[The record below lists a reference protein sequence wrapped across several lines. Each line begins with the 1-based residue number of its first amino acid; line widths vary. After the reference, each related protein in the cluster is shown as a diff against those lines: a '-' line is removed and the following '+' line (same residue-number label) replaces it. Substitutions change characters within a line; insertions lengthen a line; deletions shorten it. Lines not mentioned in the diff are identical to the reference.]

1 MDHSGGVRAYLAQ
14 GATLV
19 VGKGAGAHFRKVLSA
34 PYTRNPD
41 LAARDLSKTPII
53 EVTDKHAIS
62 DGKREFSAHY
72 IENPHAAS
80 TLIGYVA
87 DVRLAFVTDLW
98 NPGSPLPGKID
109 SPLAAVVNGV
119 KQAGISPARFA
130 GGHAGVA
137 DYAPLAV
144 LAGN

>member
-1 MDHSGGVRAYLAQ
+1 MDHSGGLRAYLAQ

-19 VGKGAGAHFRKVLSA
+19 VGKGAGDHFRKALSA

-53 EVTDKHAIS
+53 EVADKHAIS

-72 IENPHAAS
+72 LENPHAAS

-87 DVRLAFVTDLW
+87 DVRVAFVTDLW
-98 NPGSPLPGKID
+98 QPGPPLPDKIN
-109 SPLAAVVNGV
+109 SPLAAVVAAV
-119 KQAGISPARFA
+119 KRAGISPLRFA
-130 GGHAGVA
+130 GGHAGVG
-137 DYAPLAV
+137 DYAPLAA